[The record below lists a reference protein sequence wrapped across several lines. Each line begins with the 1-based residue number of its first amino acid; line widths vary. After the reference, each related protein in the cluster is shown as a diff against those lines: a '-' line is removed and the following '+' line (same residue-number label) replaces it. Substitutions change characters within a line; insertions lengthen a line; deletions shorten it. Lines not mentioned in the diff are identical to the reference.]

1 MSEEMLKEIAD
12 NAYMIIAGFSY
23 TKREDGNI
31 SVLNLDKPDEASVL
45 DTEGEMIETTMDDVT
60 LCMAQAYYLKNREFM
75 EVANA

>member
-12 NAYMIIAGFSY
+12 NADMIIAGFSY

>member
-12 NAYMIIAGFSY
+12 NADMIIAGFSY

-45 DTEGEMIETTMDDVT
+45 DIDGEMIETTMDDVT